1 MLGASAQGDK
11 ASVWEDSKVLEMD
24 SDDRNKTMLMSL
36 MTLNCTLKNGYK
48 DNSVLYVFHLDKK
61 KIFLIDQTRSLCSM
75 IPRRPIL
82 SLIALTI

>member
-1 MLGASAQGDK
+1 MLGASAQGDR
-11 ASVWEDSKVLEMD
+11 ASVWEDSQVLEMD